1 MPPLIRFPSGKGMP
15 SGVGLS
21 ECPKLDAS
29 PGVELEGAKLDR
41 AMIRGGVK
49 FECCKLEG
57 VTIQA
62 GTAGPFVKQCP
73 SELARM
79 TENDRKFVTDPR
91 FGDRQRAERLFE
103 NLRRVEIHLLQRE
116 KLRDIDVPGT
126 RLVHE
131 HNCPPEV
138 IEAAEKQWGS
148 RIPFTKPDPPIC
160 N

>member
-1 MPPLIRFPSGKGMP
+1 M
-15 SGVGLS
+15 S

-41 AMIRGGVK
+41 AMIHGGVA
-49 FECCKLEG
+49 FECCEFDRAA
-57 VTIQA
+57 TQA
-62 GTAGPFVKQCP
+62 GKKGPFVEQCP
-73 SELARM
+73 AELARM
-79 TENDRKFVTDPR
+79 TDTDRKFVTNSG
-91 FGDRQRAERLFE
+91 FSDRKRAERLFE

-131 HNCPPEV
+131 HNCPAEV
-138 IEAAEKQWGS
+138 IEAAERQWGS